1 MTHYSYLV
9 FFDIEKLKYPNVKT
23 IALSNLVYA
32 AWDKRHTCII
42 CGNME
47 NEGTL
52 MLCDDC
58 DHGYHV
64 KCLNLVEVPRGDWF
78 CPCCTTTPKVK
89 VEVESAKD
97 QFELSER
104 FYYGHGVQK
113 NLEETIRYAKLSAA
127 QGYAP
132 AQFVLG
138 QYYFHAVGVN
148 IDIDEAIRLYTL
160 SASQGNIDAMYSLGE
175 CYLFGVGIN
184 KNVGKALDLFKLCVL
199 KGSIEAIGT
208 LYHMYD
214 IMYCKEDHTLFFV
227 KWIDGSKAWETREF
241 MLNLEHPLSLDK
253 VNSIPTLP
261 LIVERKRKLETI

>member
-1 MTHYSYLV
+1 M
-9 FFDIEKLKYPNVKT
+9 FFDIEKLKYPHAKT

-52 MLCDDC
+52 LLCDNC

-64 KCLNLVEVPRGDWF
+64 KCLNLVEVPSGDWF
-78 CPCCTTTPKVK
+78 CPCCTIPEVK
-89 VEVESAKD
+89 VETAEE
-97 QFELSER
+97 QFELSEC
-104 FYYGHGVQK
+104 FYYGRGVQK
-113 NLEETIRYAKLSAA
+113 NLQETIKYAKLSAA

-175 CYLFGVGIN
+175 CYLFGVGVN
-184 KNVGKALDLFKLCVL
+184 KDYGRALYLFKLCVS
-199 KGSIEAIGT
+199 KGCKEAIGV

-214 IMYCKEDHTLFFV
+214 IMYCKEDQSLFFV
-227 KWIDGSKAWETREF
+227 KWINGSNSWETREF
-241 MLNLEHPLSLDK
+241 MLNLEDPLSLDK
-253 VNSIPTLP
+253 VKTIPMLP
-261 LIVERKRKLETI
+261 LIVERKRKLEEII